1 MSPLLQRNVITYK
14 LLYEGWYKIYT
25 TLKFDKDKQE
35 SYHAHVRAEI
45 GPDHVEKSYNWII
58 KERLN
63 MVIHFIYQIFYH
75 STDFF
80 VL

>member
-1 MSPLLQRNVITYK
+1 MYA
-14 LLYEGWYKIYT
+14 GWYRFYT
-25 TLKFDKDKQE
+25 ALKFDKDKQE

-63 MVIHFIYQIFYH
+63 MVIIHFIYQIYYH